1 MSPETSDRA
10 RQDQTRFDDA
20 LARFDRA
27 NAEDPNHE
35 LIGDTPQPKELVYA
49 QRMTAWLDRLAPDA
63 SEPLRLAAR
72 CQHIRR
78 WVIARSEFPPGRDG
92 YRRWR
97 TTLAAYHA
105 QTAGAVLREA
115 GYGDATVARVEAL
128 VRKVRLKADADT
140 QTLEDVICLVFL
152 EHYLPAFATQH
163 DDAKLVDILRKTW
176 RKMSERGRSAALQ
189 LDLAPEI
196 RTLVEKAIGD
206 R

>member
-10 RQDQTRFDDA
+10 PQDQTRFDDA
-20 LARFDRA
+20 LARFDQV

-78 WVIARSEFPPGRDG
+78 WVIARSEFPPSREG

-105 QTAGAVLREA
+105 QTAGAILRKA

-163 DDAKLVDILRKTW
+163 NDAKLVDILRKTW

-196 RTLVEKAIGD
+196 RTLVEKAIG
-206 R
+206 

>member
-20 LARFDRA
+20 LARFDQA
-27 NAEDPNHE
+27 NAEDPNRE

-105 QTAGAVLREA
+105 QTAGAILREA

-152 EHYLPAFATQH
+152 EHYLPAFANQH

-176 RKMSERGRSAALQ
+176 RKMSERGRSAALE

-196 RTLVEKAIGD
+196 RTLVERAIG
-206 R
+206 